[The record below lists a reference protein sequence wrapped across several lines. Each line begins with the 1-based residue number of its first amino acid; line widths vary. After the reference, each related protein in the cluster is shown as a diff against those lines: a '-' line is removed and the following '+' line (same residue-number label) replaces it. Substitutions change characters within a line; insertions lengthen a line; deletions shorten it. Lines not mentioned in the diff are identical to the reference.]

1 MNEVRSLQKNTKRQP
16 KGGNMNKNKLRCT
29 NRKNDLSGYLYLF
42 PNFSV
47 STKLNHTNVQ

>member
-1 MNEVRSLQKNTKRQP
+1 MKEEVYKKIRKGNRKEENVNE
-16 KGGNMNKNKLRCT
+16 NKLRFT